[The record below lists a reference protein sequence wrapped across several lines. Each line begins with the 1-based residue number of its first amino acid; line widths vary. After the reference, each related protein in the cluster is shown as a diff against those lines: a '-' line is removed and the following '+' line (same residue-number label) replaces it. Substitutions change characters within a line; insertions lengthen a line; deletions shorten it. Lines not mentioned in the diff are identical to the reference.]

1 MEDYEWQMAK
11 QDQDAKWVTEDFQKN
26 LERQNRLNEIN
37 MHNLDVVAGLSGVG
51 FSKRG
56 ME

>member
-1 MEDYEWQMAK
+1 LEDYEWQMAK